1 MYIIRNDFISREL
14 QVLINPYLRLRQAL
28 FLSGSGSLVGGENLD
43 GTEGLEMWL
52 LFLTTREN
60 RAQGGHTLAQDSLQG
75 LTQGYLFL
83 LATVGKLGSIMFQM
97 MSEKIELDVRCQKM

>member
-60 RAQGGHTLAQDSLQG
+60 RAQGGHTLAQG
-75 LTQGYLFL
+75 LTAGTHTGIPLSSCHC
-83 LATVGKLGSIMFQM
+83 GKTGIHHVSD
-97 MSEKIELDVRCQKM
+97 DV